1 LSQEKGWESP
11 ICRLCESAGPI
22 RWGWR
27 YNSYGP
33 KQRWRCRDCGR
44 TFVVDDGFIGK
55 RLPPD
60 AICAAWDLFFRG
72 TSLEDI
78 SRHLKV
84 CWSLDVTAPA
94 ILEWARSYSRL
105 LADWVEAV
113 MTPKKVDGG
122 RRWHQ
127 DIAVLKLGRENRYV
141 WLMRGRGDNGRPMLL
156 AVRYSRDRKE
166 RHAVALL
173 KDAIGRAERLPDALV
188 SDGEHSFERAYNIVL
203 YQKHREVKLVHG
215 VPIACKK
222 HGLEH
227 NNNPAEQMVDDLK
240 DWYRHMN
247 GLSSDR
253 SAADLLRGWFVHED
267 FVDAHS
273 RTMTW
278 AERAG
283 LNLGL
288 PLEDRVQEMI
298 KRATRWRLENRK
310 EFHQPRT

>member
-1 LSQEKGWESP
+1 M
-11 ICRLCESAGPI
+11 
-22 RWGWR
+22 
-27 YNSYGP
+27 
-33 KQRWRCRDCGR
+33 CGR

-78 SRHLKV
+78 SRHLRV
-84 CWSLDVTAPA
+84 CWSLRVTAPA
-94 ILEWARSYSRL
+94 ILEWVRGYSRL
-105 LADWVEAV
+105 LADWAEDMMAS
-113 MTPKKVDGG
+113 KKVDGG

-127 DIAVLKLGRENRYV
+127 DIAILKRGKEKRYV
-141 WLMRGRGDNGRPMLL
+141 WLTRGRGRNGRPILL
-156 AVRYSRDRKE
+156 AVRYSKDRKE
-166 RHAVALL
+166 RHAVAML
-173 KDAIGRAERLPDALV
+173 KDAIGRARRLPDALV

-203 YQKHREVKLVHG
+203 YKKHREVKLVHG
-215 VPIACKK
+215 VPIACKR
-222 HGLEH
+222 HGMKH

-247 GLSSDR
+247 GLSSDK
-253 SAADLLRGWFVHED
+253 SAVDLVRGWFVHED

-273 RTMTW
+273 RMRTW
-278 AERAG
+278 AERAS

-298 KRATRWRLENRK
+298 KRATEWRLENWK
-310 EFHQPRT
+310 NFHQPRS